1 MHMAEELKKLLPIL
15 NPPYNGKLVRLN
27 RFYDIDKGRLVMITI
42 AQEPDD
48 LSKMIDWM
56 KYRENIGKPIHIGL
70 RHVNCMKCKMIEIKL
85 HDEHSPLW
93 IEPYF
98 FDVYIDADKHHKY
111 AKHDAVAW
119 RYILYY
125 CGYRLKK
132 KRVKGAWFGDRKRHK
147 QMQLQLE

>member
-1 MHMAEELKKLLPIL
+1 MHMTDELKKLLPVL

-27 RFYDIDKGRLVMITI
+27 RFYDIDKGKLVEITI
-42 AQEPDD
+42 AQEPED

-98 FDVYIDADKHHKY
+98 FDVYIDADKHHKMS
-111 AKHDAVAW
+111 KHDAVAW

-132 KRVKGAWFGDRKRHK
+132 KRVKGAWFGDRKKHK
-147 QMQLQLE
+147 QMQLSIK